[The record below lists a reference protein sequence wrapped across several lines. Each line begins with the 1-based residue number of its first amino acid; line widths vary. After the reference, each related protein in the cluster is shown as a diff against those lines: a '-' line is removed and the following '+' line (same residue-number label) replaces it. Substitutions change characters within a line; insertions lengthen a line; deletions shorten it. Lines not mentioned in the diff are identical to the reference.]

1 MEEKLT
7 VPANPPAPLGPYF
20 SLIRRAA
27 QSRLRTN
34 TAERATVNGS
44 RTFLALTI
52 GSIATLI
59 IIAVVMLGV
68 IL

>member
-1 MEEKLT
+1 MDPE
-7 VPANPPAPLGPYF
+7 P
-20 SLIRRAA
+20 
-27 QSRLRTN
+27 
-34 TAERATVNGS
+34 
-44 RTFLALTI
+44 FLALTI